1 MTAAETILRKAL
13 FGSDLSSEQ
22 LSRLPVEFRNRS
34 MFSAHVEELRVLH
47 DAREKIA
54 QIAAGKL
61 SASEARRDLRALL
74 DSLGYDPGDDRGTI
88 KDLLTQRRL
97 DLILQTN
104 VRQARGYVQHLEA
117 TTEGALL
124 ATPGQELLRV
134 RRRRVHRDWLTRWTN
149 AGGRLYDGR
158 MIALKTDPI
167 WTRISRFG
175 NPYPPFDFGSGMGV
189 EGVGRRECIR
199 LGVISPDDPP
209 QKVPPRDDFN
219 GNLQASVP
227 FGEDSPEYR
236 ALKRQFGDNVSFN
249 NGTVTWKA

>member
-34 MFSAHVEELRVLH
+34 LFSAHVEELRVLH
-47 DAREKIA
+47 DAREKLA
-54 QIAAGKL
+54 QIAAGRL

-74 DSLGYDPGDDRGTI
+74 DSLGYDPGENRGTI

-134 RRRRVHRDWLTRWTN
+134 RSRRVPRDWRTRWTN

-236 ALKRQFGDNVSFN
+236 ALKRQFGDNVSFD
-249 NGTVTWKA
+249 NGTVKWNA